1 MRKFF
6 LSSIFLLLSLSLFAQ
21 EEEKVK
27 KCFQEYK
34 EAVLSEDANTALALI
49 SSKTTDYYRE
59 IIKLALHADKDVLD
73 RRSLTDKI
81 TVMRIRMSMTEA
93 DLKGMDGKKFFLY
106 GIKEG
111 LVDKKGMQNV
121 DMGEVDVEGKMAKG
135 AFVINGQTAPYY
147 FKFDKEN
154 NQWKFDLTALF
165 EITNQGLASVIEQT
179 GITENEFLMEALS
192 AIAIEGEVVG
202 DNLWQPMVK

>member
-1 MRKFF
+1 M
-6 LSSIFLLLSLSLFAQ
+6 LLSLSLFAQ